1 MRAEQLGRAALAA
14 VFAQFVRRG
23 AVAVVDLEEVKVAVG
38 AALQVE
44 EGKRN
49 AENLKKTKQIENREQ
64 EESLMSHVGEYAI
77 SHWLLFPFP
86 V

>member
-1 MRAEQLGRAALAA
+1 MRAEQLCRAALAA

-23 AVAVVDLEEVKVAVG
+23 AVTVMDLEKVIVAVG

-49 AENLKKTKQIENREQ
+49 AENLKIEEGKNKEQ
-64 EESLMSHVGEYAI
+64 EKSFRSHLG
-77 SHWLLFPFP
+77 
-86 V
+86 

>member
-23 AVAVVDLEEVKVAVG
+23 AVAVVNLEEVKVAVG

-49 AENLKKTKQIENREQ
+49 AENLKKKNREQ
-64 EESLMSHVGEYAI
+64 RTRGIFNVTCR
-77 SHWLLFPFP
+77 
-86 V
+86 

>member
-23 AVAVVDLEEVKVAVG
+23 ALAVVNLEEVKVAVG

-49 AENLKKTKQIENREQ
+49 AENLKENGEQ
-64 EESLMSHVGEYAI
+64 RTRGIFNVTSR
-77 SHWLLFPFP
+77 
-86 V
+86 